1 MSWLRRR
8 IAEVQVAFMLLTRLP
23 AGSVEEYAPKLA
35 AAKWA
40 FPLAGLAVGG
50 SLAGVY
56 IAMNSLGLPAGLAA
70 ILALSAGV
78 MMTGGLHEDGLA
90 DCADGFGGGQTK
102 DQKLAIMRDSRVG
115 SYGVLALVL
124 VIATRIMALA
134 ALPATA
140 QSLVLLITLAMV
152 SRLMMVVYLNWAPSA
167 RAEGL
172 GHQAEKGGGLS
183 LVVAASLCVPA
194 LLYSGGFILFG
205 LAALCGTTIVVGW
218 AANRHIGGQ
227 TGDVCGAVQI
237 LSETAGWVC
246 LTAFLL
252 PNSV

>member
-8 IAEVQVAFMLLTRLP
+8 IAEIQAAFMLLTRLP
-23 AGSVEEYAPKLA
+23 MGSVKGYAPELA

-40 FPLAGLAVGG
+40 FPLAGLVVGG
-50 SLAGVY
+50 SLAGAY

-70 ILALSAGV
+70 ILALSVGV

-115 SYGVLALVL
+115 SYGVLALIL
-124 VIATRIMALA
+124 VIATRITALA

-140 QSLVLLITLAMV
+140 QSLVLLISLAMV
-152 SRLMMVVYLNWAPSA
+152 SRLMMVVYLDWVPSA

-172 GHQAEKGGGLS
+172 GHQAGKGGGLS
-183 LVVAASLCVPA
+183 VVVAASLCVPA
-194 LLYSGGFILFG
+194 TLYSGSFILFS
-205 LAALCGTTIVVGW
+205 LAALCGVTIIVGW
-218 AANRHIGGQ
+218 TANRQIGGQ

-246 LTAFLL
+246 LTALL
-252 PNSV
+252 LANSV

>member
-1 MSWLRRR
+1 MNGLRRR

-23 AGSVEEYAPKLA
+23 AGRLGGEPPELA

-40 FPLAGLAVGG
+40 FPLTGLIVGG
-50 SLAGVY
+50 SFASVYVTMSNLA
-56 IAMNSLGLPAGLAA
+56 LPASLAA
-70 ILALSAGV
+70 ILALGVSV

-102 DQKLAIMRDSRVG
+102 DQKLAIMKDSRVG

-124 VIATRIMALA
+124 VIAARMMALA
-134 ALPATA
+134 TLPATA
-140 QSLVLLITLAMV
+140 QSLILLISVAMI
-152 SRLMMVVYLNWAPSA
+152 SRMMMVVCLDWLPSA

-172 GHQAEKGGGLS
+172 GHEAGKDGGLS
-183 LVVAASLCVPA
+183 VFVAAGLCVPA
-194 LLYSGGFILFG
+194 MLFSGDFILFG
-205 LAALCGTTIVVGW
+205 LAALCGAAVIVGW
-218 AANRHIGGQ
+218 TANRQIGGQ

-246 LTAFLL
+246 LTVLL
-252 PNSV
+252 PLDSL

>member
-1 MSWLRRR
+1 MSWLWRH
-8 IAEVQVAFMLLTRLP
+8 IAEVRVAFMLLTRLP
-23 AGSVEEYAPKLA
+23 AGRLGGKAPELA

-40 FPLAGLAVGG
+40 FPLAGLLVGG

-56 IAMNSLGLPAGLAA
+56 ITMSSLGLPASLAA
-70 ILALSAGV
+70 ILALGVGV

-102 DQKLAIMRDSRVG
+102 DQKLAIMKDSRVG
-115 SYGVLALVL
+115 SYGVLALIL
-124 VIATRIMALA
+124 VIAARVMALA

-140 QSLVLLITLAMV
+140 QSLILLISLAMV
-152 SRLMMVVYLNWAPSA
+152 SRLMMVVFLSWLPSA

-172 GHQAEKGGGLS
+172 GHQAGKDGDLS
-183 LVVAASLCVPA
+183 VVVAAGLCVPA
-194 LLYSGGFILFG
+194 MMFSGGFILFS
-205 LAALCGTTIVVGW
+205 LAALCGAALILGW
-218 AANRHIGGQ
+218 TANRQIGGQ

-246 LTAFLL
+246 LTVLL
-252 PNSV
+252 MPDSV

>member
-23 AGSVEEYAPKLA
+23 AGRLEGDAPELA

-40 FPLAGLAVGG
+40 FPLAGLVVGG

-70 ILALSAGV
+70 ILALGAGV

-102 DQKLAIMRDSRVG
+102 GQKLAIMKDSTVG
-115 SYGVLALVL
+115 SYGVLALIL
-124 VIATRIMALA
+124 VISARIMALA

-140 QSLVLLITLAMV
+140 QSLILLISLAMV
-152 SRLMMVVYLNWAPSA
+152 SRMMMVIYLDWLPSA
-167 RAEGL
+167 CAEGL
-172 GHQAEKGGGLS
+172 GHEAGKDSGLS
-183 LVVAASLCVPA
+183 VVVAAVLCVPA
-194 LLYSGGFILFG
+194 LMYSGGLILFS
-205 LAALCGTTIVVGW
+205 LAALCGAAILVGW
-218 AANRHIGGQ
+218 TANRQIGGQ

-246 LTAFLL
+246 LSALLL
-252 PNSV
+252 PDSV

>member
-1 MSWLRRR
+1 MNGLRRR

-23 AGSVEEYAPKLA
+23 AGRLGGEPPELA

-40 FPLAGLAVGG
+40 FPLTGLIVGG
-50 SLAGVY
+50 SFASVYVTMSNLA
-56 IAMNSLGLPAGLAA
+56 LPASLAA
-70 ILALSAGV
+70 ILALGVSV

-102 DQKLAIMRDSRVG
+102 DQKLAIMKDSRVG

-124 VIATRIMALA
+124 VIAARMMALA
-134 ALPATA
+134 NLPATA
-140 QSLVLLITLAMV
+140 QSLILLISLAMV
-152 SRLMMVVYLNWAPSA
+152 SRLMMVVCLNWLPSA

-172 GHQAEKGGGLS
+172 GHQAGKDGGLS
-183 LVVAASLCVPA
+183 VVVAAVLCVPA
-194 LLYSGGFILFG
+194 LMYSGGLILFS
-205 LAALCGTTIVVGW
+205 LAALCGAALIAGW
-218 AANRHIGGQ
+218 IANRQIGGQ

-246 LTAFLL
+246 LTVLL
-252 PNSV
+252 SLDSL

>member
-8 IAEVQVAFMLLTRLP
+8 IAEVQLAFMLLTRIP
-23 AGSVEEYAPKLA
+23 AGRLGGDAPELA

-40 FPLAGLAVGG
+40 FPLAGLIVGG

-56 IAMNSLGLPAGLAA
+56 ITMNSLGLSTSLAA
-70 ILALSAGV
+70 ILALGVGV

-115 SYGVLALVL
+115 SYGVLALIL
-124 VIATRIMALA
+124 VIAARIMALA

-140 QSLVLLITLAMV
+140 QSLILLISLAMV
-152 SRLMMVVYLNWAPSA
+152 SRLMMVVYLNWLPSA

-172 GHQAEKGGGLS
+172 GHQAGKGGGLS
-183 LVVAASLCVPA
+183 VVVAAGLCVPA
-194 LLYSGGFILFG
+194 VMYSGGLIFFS
-205 LAALCGTTIVVGW
+205 LAALCGAAVIVGW
-218 AANRHIGGQ
+218 TASRQIGGQ

-246 LTAFLL
+246 LTALLL
-252 PNSV
+252 PDSV